1 MEEIENLL
9 RLRRPGGV
17 LDPGINVFR
26 VFAEDHHVDFLRM
39 FDRRGDAFEV
49 LHWAQTN
56 EKIEKL
62 PKRDVKRTN
71 AAADRRRQ
79 RTFNADEIFA
89 ERIHRV
95 VRQPGI
101 EFVLGRLTREHFEP
115 CYFLFVAERF
125 LYRGI
130 EHAHARRP
138 NVGAGA
144 IASDERNDR
153 VVRHIEPV
161 GSGNFFAIWRSD
173 IFVRHKALTVSKN

>member
-1 MEEIENLL
+1 KM
-9 RLRRPGGV
+9 
-17 LDPGINVFR
+17 
-26 VFAEDHHVDFLRM
+26 
-39 FDRRGDAFEV
+39 
-49 LHWAQTN
+49 
-56 EKIEKL
+56 EKL
-62 PKRDVKRTN
+62 PDGDVERTN
-71 AAADRRRQ
+71 TATDRRRQ
-79 RTFNADEIFA
+79 RTFDADQIFA
-89 ERIHRV
+89 ERIQRV

-144 IASDERNDR
+144 IASDARNDR

-173 IFVRHKALTVSKN
+173 IVVRHKALSLSNNE